1 MPAGSRGPGYSA
13 APRRAGTSRRPGA
26 HLASS
31 TGSRLCHLHRGP
43 AHVHSCDTPA
53 SRRVLE
59 NILLNFPAAGGQ
71 EGRKGR
77 TCARRP
83 LLSERGGGCS
93 PARRSAWKRG
103 DAGGCSEGP
112 SSRRRRGALSWT
124 PRLRRETARRTCA
137 RMSGGNGDGPSKKRQ
152 SGGAAVARLAGETSD
167 NMKKPN
173 DGNVASEFASKSE
186 PASIPH
192 RFSSGG
198 MESTPERPRL
208 ASLQLVLHRL

>member
-1 MPAGSRGPGYSA
+1 MSVHGHKTAVNPSEGRALLTLSPLPVSTASLALAVGLQKLLVLSPAAAFAMPAGSRGPGCSA

-83 LLSERGGGCS
+83 LLSERGGGFS

-112 SSRRRRGALSWT
+112 SS
-124 PRLRRETARRTCA
+124 
-137 RMSGGNGDGPSKKRQ
+137 
-152 SGGAAVARLAGETSD
+152 GGAGEVAG
-167 NMKKPN
+167 
-173 DGNVASEFASKSE
+173 
-186 PASIPH
+186 
-192 RFSSGG
+192 
-198 MESTPERPRL
+198 
-208 ASLQLVLHRL
+208 

>member
-1 MPAGSRGPGYSA
+1 MLHTGNPSVGCPPTPPRPWHLQLVCKSCWCLSPAAAFAMPAGSRGPGCSA

-93 PARRSAWKRG
+93 PARRSAWKVG

-112 SSRRRRGALSWT
+112 SSGRAGVVLSLGLQDSAEKLRVELAQGCQVATGMDRARSGSPGAPRSRGW
-124 PRLRRETARRTCA
+124 P
-137 RMSGGNGDGPSKKRQ
+137 GKR
-152 SGGAAVARLAGETSD
+152 AT
-167 NMKKPN
+167 
-173 DGNVASEFASKSE
+173 
-186 PASIPH
+186 
-192 RFSSGG
+192 
-198 MESTPERPRL
+198 T
-208 ASLQLVLHRL
+208 